1 MLLKID
7 RRLIVTVLL
16 MTGLIFLIWLASLF
30 MVKGPQKIGATYMTL
45 NNSFYQAINEELKKA
60 TDLKGDI
67 LYTRDPAL
75 DVDKQCQQI
84 EEFIEKKVSV
94 IVINPVDGENKQIQQ
109 ALRRAHKK
117 KIKIIAVD
125 SQLSDSSYIDS
136 SIVSDN
142 FRAGKLSAQYL
153 MKHEQAANILVL
165 RHWNA
170 LSVKE
175 RYAGFLATLDSTK
188 YQVTQNV
195 ETLGQTDI
203 ALKQTLKTLQQGNK
217 KFDAIMAL
225 DDQSAIGAL
234 AALDSLALKDSI
246 PVYGIDGSSDMKKLL
261 LSDPNAKATVAQSPI
276 ALGKKVVQT
285 CYQLFDQRK
294 VKKEIIVPVY
304 LLTKDNIKNYDVS
317 GWQ

>member
-1 MLLKID
+1 MKGVLPNVFFTLDKMLDWLFPVQKM
-7 RRLIVTVLL
+7 VKE
-16 MTGLIFLIWLASLF
+16 IFL
-30 MVKGPQKIGATYMTL
+30 VTL
-45 NNSFYQAINEELKKA
+45 KNNSFYQTINEELKKA

-84 EEFIEKKVSV
+84 EEFNEKKVSV
-94 IVINPVDGENKQIQQ
+94 IVINPVDGENKKIQQ

-153 MKHEQAANILVL
+153 MKHDRAANILVL

-203 ALKQTLKTLQQGNK
+203 ALKQTLKTVLHNIFLQ
-217 KFDAIMAL
+217 
-225 DDQSAIGAL
+225 
-234 AALDSLALKDSI
+234 
-246 PVYGIDGSSDMKKLL
+246 P
-261 LSDPNAKATVAQSPI
+261 PI
-276 ALGKKVVQT
+276 RG
-285 CYQLFDQRK
+285 F
-294 VKKEIIVPVY
+294 
-304 LLTKDNIKNYDVS
+304 
-317 GWQ
+317 

>member
-1 MLLKID
+1 
-7 RRLIVTVLL
+7 
-16 MTGLIFLIWLASLF
+16 
-30 MVKGPQKIGATYMTL
+30 MTL

-75 DVDKQCQQI
+75 DVNKQCQQI
-84 EEFIEKKVSV
+84 DEFIEKKVSV
-94 IVINPVDGENKQIQQ
+94 IVINPVDGENKKIQQ

-153 MKHEQAANILVL
+153 MKHDQAANILVL

-217 KFDAIMAL
+217 KWD
-225 DDQSAIGAL
+225 
-234 AALDSLALKDSI
+234 K
-246 PVYGIDGSSDMKKLL
+246 Y
-261 LSDPNAKATVAQSPI
+261 
-276 ALGKKVVQT
+276 
-285 CYQLFDQRK
+285 
-294 VKKEIIVPVY
+294 
-304 LLTKDNIKNYDVS
+304 
-317 GWQ
+317 